1 MKQKMTTKHKF
12 MAYLLNKD
20 MGYSMTSIAKLMKVS
35 QSTISTSIQ
44 CVEYMRKIYNLE
56 KELFEAGNQAFGV
69 RRKMLAQRK
78 QGNHRGLV

>member
-56 KELFEAGNQAFGV
+56 KELFEA
-69 RRKMLAQRK
+69 K
-78 QGNHRGLV
+78 QSLIKLGYIEPKILPPNNDEII